1 MVETS
6 EGVGETETRGSR
18 ILRFTSLF
26 KHSSHSSNDTATPG
40 VGCSA
45 DCFLY
50 IYEYFDAP
58 PASVVDLD
66 RLTYEESSPLFNSS
80 CLV

>member
-1 MVETS
+1 
-6 EGVGETETRGSR
+6 
-18 ILRFTSLF
+18 
-26 KHSSHSSNDTATPG
+26 
-40 VGCSA
+40 
-45 DCFLY
+45 LY

-66 RLTYEESSPLFNSS
+66 RLTYEESSPLFNNS